1 MVHRQSFLGLC
12 FYLCVL
18 LFSSSQVCGY
28 QDSVP
33 TGEKEADKTIFPE
46 TYPQKAEVFG
56 DQSLEKM
63 LRDLIVK
70 TCLLYTSPSPRD
82 ATLSRMPSSA

>member
-63 LRDLIVK
+63 TIPMALVMKL
-70 TCLLYTSPSPRD
+70 CWNALLQRI
-82 ATLSRMPSSA
+82 